1 LPDWHFG
8 IMENLDWA
16 VRPTGLS
23 RENTH
28 KMSILSAMDFFA
40 ISPSK
45 YHRDIVSGVG
55 GKWEFHTQR
64 A

>member
-23 RENTH
+23 KEHTQNVH
-28 KMSILSAMDFFA
+28 SFCYGFFFA